1 MKKSHRAM
9 KNLPLFI
16 VSTPACYSFLST
28 FLLFLSRLYSL
39 YRRWVLHVK
48 TTYGATARQ
57 RAPCSTWAET
67 GKAKLKNFSLGA
79 RK

>member
-9 KNLPLFI
+9 ENLPLFI
-16 VSTPACYSFLST
+16 VSTPVCYSFLST
-28 FLLFLSRLYSL
+28 FLSRLYGL

-57 RAPCSTWAET
+57 CAPCSTWAET
-67 GKAKLKNFSLGA
+67 GKAKPENFSLGA